1 MTVLQLCTA
10 VGALRRHDV
19 VCATLCVHVGP
30 ALKVRT
36 PRAALRKR
44 RVRDRVGP
52 PLRTLQLLVCLTRG
66 HGHDDIALLCVPMSV
81 WRAWDWLLACGV
93 QAGWQAGGCQSDRA
107 AHRGDLTDCVLRALC
122 GRRVPRLGVR
132 RRPWPVCAS
141 G

>member
-52 PLRTLQLLVCLTRG
+52 PLRTLQLLVVAPLYA
-66 HGHDDIALLCVPMSV
+66 HDIVATVSKSFKIIL
-81 WRAWDWLLACGV
+81 
-93 QAGWQAGGCQSDRA
+93 
-107 AHRGDLTDCVLRALC
+107 
-122 GRRVPRLGVR
+122 VR
-132 RRPWPVCAS
+132 PCMFNPRPWP
-141 G
+141 